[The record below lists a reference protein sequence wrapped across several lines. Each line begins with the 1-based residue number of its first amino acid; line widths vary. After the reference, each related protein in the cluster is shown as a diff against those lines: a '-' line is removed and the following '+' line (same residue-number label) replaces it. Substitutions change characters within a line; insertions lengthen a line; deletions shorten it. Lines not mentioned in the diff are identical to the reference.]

1 MVEQSNGGNTMKR
14 LIYSFFIL
22 FIAFSV
28 FSCGGSS
35 STNATEDKEDVKND
49 GENKSNSFNAVSV
62 VKIPINEEG
71 TRGELFTIKQ
81 GDDFIMFDNQEDY
94 SKFCPELGVRK
105 EVLLEWEV
113 MKHEKTGE
121 WPSKDERISM
131 LRQIPNLISQYV
143 NDKGSIND
151 PIIYEALDRVFFK
164 IDNDISNLNFGIKE
178 KFYDRQYY
186 KEYTGHSGTVEIF
199 KFKSGSDGYGNYETV
214 NGETIP
220 DGAVIIVVPVGLH

>member
-1 MVEQSNGGNTMKR
+1 MKR

-22 FIAFSV
+22 FIAFYV

>member
-1 MVEQSNGGNTMKR
+1 MKR

-214 NGETIP
+214 NVETIP
-220 DGAVIIVVPVGLH
+220 DCAVIIVVPVGLH

>member
-1 MVEQSNGGNTMKR
+1 MKR

-62 VKIPINEEG
+62 VKIPIKEESIL
-71 TRGELFTIKQ
+71 GELFTIKQ

>member
-1 MVEQSNGGNTMKR
+1 MKR

-94 SKFCPELGVRK
+94 SKFCPELVVRN
-105 EVLLEWEV
+105 EVLLEWKV

>member
-1 MVEQSNGGNTMKR
+1 MKR

-35 STNATEDKEDVKND
+35 STNATEDKEDVKNN

>member
-1 MVEQSNGGNTMKR
+1 MKR

-131 LRQIPNLISQYV
+131 LRQLPNLISQYV

>member
-1 MVEQSNGGNTMKR
+1 MKR

-71 TRGELFTIKQ
+71 TRGERFTIKQ

-94 SKFCPELGVRK
+94 SKFCPELVVRK
-105 EVLLEWEV
+105 NVLFEWV
-113 MKHEKTGE
+113 HRKHEKTGE

>member
-1 MVEQSNGGNTMKR
+1 MKR

-62 VKIPINEEG
+62 VKIPIKEESIL
-71 TRGELFTIKQ
+71 GELFTIKQ

-164 IDNDISNLNFGIKE
+164 IDNDISNLNFGIEE
-178 KFYDRQYY
+178 KFYDKQIY

>member
-1 MVEQSNGGNTMKR
+1 MKR

-220 DGAVIIVVPVGLH
+220 GGAVIIVVPVGLH

>member
-1 MVEQSNGGNTMKR
+1 MKR

-178 KFYDRQYY
+178 KFFDRQYY

>member
-1 MVEQSNGGNTMKR
+1 MKR

-81 GDDFIMFDNQEDY
+81 GDDFIMFDNQEYY
-94 SKFCPELGVRK
+94 SKFCPELVVRK

-178 KFYDRQYY
+178 KFYDKQYY

>member
-1 MVEQSNGGNTMKR
+1 MKR

-35 STNATEDKEDVKND
+35 STNATEDKEDIKND

-62 VKIPINEEG
+62 VKIPIDNEG
-71 TRGELFTIKQ
+71 TDGELFTIKQ

-94 SKFCPELGVRK
+94 SKFCPELVVITN
-105 EVLLEWEV
+105 VLLEWKV

-151 PIIYEALDRVFFK
+151 PIIYEAIDRVFFT
-164 IDNDISNLNFGIKE
+164 IDNDISNLNFGIEE
-178 KFYDRQYY
+178 KFYDKQYY
-186 KEYTGHSGTVEIF
+186 KEYNGRTSTGLIY

-220 DGAVIIVVPVGLH
+220 DGAVIIRAPVGLH

>member
-1 MVEQSNGGNTMKR
+1 MKR

-151 PIIYEALDRVFFK
+151 PIIYEALDRVFLK

>member
-1 MVEQSNGGNTMKR
+1 MKR

-49 GENKSNSFNAVSV
+49 VENKSNSINAVSV

>member
-1 MVEQSNGGNTMKR
+1 MKR

-94 SKFCPELGVRK
+94 SKFCPELVVRK
-105 EVLLEWEV
+105 NVLFEWV
-113 MKHEKTGE
+113 HRKHKKTGE

-164 IDNDISNLNFGIKE
+164 IDNDISNLNFGIE
-178 KFYDRQYY
+178 KKLYDKQHY
-186 KEYTGHSGTVEIF
+186 KEYTGHSGAVLIF
-199 KFKSGSDGYGNYETV
+199 KFDSGSDGYISGGNAETV

-220 DGAVIIVVPVGLH
+220 DGAVIIMVPVGLY

>member
-1 MVEQSNGGNTMKR
+1 MKR

-49 GENKSNSFNAVSV
+49 GDNKSNSFNAVSV

>member
-1 MVEQSNGGNTMKR
+1 MKR

-220 DGAVIIVVPVGLH
+220 DGAVIIVVQVGLH

>member
-1 MVEQSNGGNTMKR
+1 MKR

-164 IDNDISNLNFGIKE
+164 IDNDISNLNFGIE
-178 KFYDRQYY
+178 KKLYDEQHY

>member
-1 MVEQSNGGNTMKR
+1 MKR

-35 STNATEDKEDVKND
+35 STNASEDKEDVKND

-62 VKIPINEEG
+62 IKDEG
-71 TRGELFTIKQ
+71 TLGLLFTIKQ

-94 SKFCPELGVRK
+94 SKFCPELVVRK
-105 EVLLEWEV
+105 NVLFEW
-113 MKHEKTGE
+113 KIRKQEKTGE
-121 WPSKDERISM
+121 WPSKDELISM

-164 IDNDISNLNFGIKE
+164 IDNDISNLNFGIE
-178 KFYDRQYY
+178 KKLYDKQHY
-186 KEYTGHSGTVEIF
+186 KEYTGRSGAVLIY
-199 KFKSGSDGYGNYETV
+199 KFESGSDGYVSGGNAETV

-220 DGAVIIVVPVGLH
+220 DGAVIIMVPVGLY

>member
-1 MVEQSNGGNTMKR
+1 MKR

-81 GDDFIMFDNQEDY
+81 GDDFIMFDNQEYY
-94 SKFCPELGVRK
+94 SKFCPELVVRK

>member
-1 MVEQSNGGNTMKR
+1 MKR

-35 STNATEDKEDVKND
+35 SNNATEDKEDVKND

-178 KFYDRQYY
+178 KFYDRPYY

>member
-1 MVEQSNGGNTMKR
+1 MKR

-94 SKFCPELGVRK
+94 SKFCPELVVRK

-113 MKHEKTGE
+113 MKIGRAH
-121 WPSKDERISM
+121 
-131 LRQIPNLISQYV
+131 V
-143 NDKGSIND
+143 
-151 PIIYEALDRVFFK
+151 
-164 IDNDISNLNFGIKE
+164 
-178 KFYDRQYY
+178 
-186 KEYTGHSGTVEIF
+186 
-199 KFKSGSDGYGNYETV
+199 
-214 NGETIP
+214 
-220 DGAVIIVVPVGLH
+220 

>member
-1 MVEQSNGGNTMKR
+1 
-14 LIYSFFIL
+14 
-22 FIAFSV
+22 
-28 FSCGGSS
+28 
-35 STNATEDKEDVKND
+35 
-49 GENKSNSFNAVSV
+49 
-62 VKIPINEEG
+62 
-71 TRGELFTIKQ
+71 
-81 GDDFIMFDNQEDY
+81 MFDNQEDY
-94 SKFCPELGVRK
+94 SKFCPELVVRK

-121 WPSKDERISM
+121 WPSKDERIAM

>member
-1 MVEQSNGGNTMKR
+1 MKR

-49 GENKSNSFNAVSV
+49 VENKSNSFNAVSV

>member
-1 MVEQSNGGNTMKR
+1 MKR

-81 GDDFIMFDNQEDY
+81 GDDFIMYDNQEDY

>member
-1 MVEQSNGGNTMKR
+1 MKR

-62 VKIPINEEG
+62 VKIPIKEESIL
-71 TRGELFTIKQ
+71 GELFTIKQ

-151 PIIYEALDRVFFK
+151 PIIYEALYRVFFK

>member
-1 MVEQSNGGNTMKR
+1 MKR

-220 DGAVIIVVPVGLH
+220 DGAVIIMVPVGLY